1 MTQTPGMAFPGLTL
15 AWCDHDGKSALRI
28 GGWTEA
34 ELNELKGLDAGG
46 LGRCLA
52 LLPAEVLES
61 GGDPQAVPPIAG
73 RFESAGDSV
82 YFLPRFPFLAGM
94 RYSLLARR
102 RSPGA
107 SADRPEICNIERPAE
122 DASPVASVAGI
133 YPNVSEVPVNLLKI
147 YVHFSEPM
155 SDGWAQRAIRVCRD
169 DTLELLEGVFLP
181 MEPELWDRRRQRLT
195 LLLDPGRIKRGLAP
209 NLEAGYPLTEGVP
222 FRLQISTHFRDARGR
237 PLREGAERRYHVG
250 PAVRR
255 RIDPGQWRLSAP
267 SAGSLDPLTVEF
279 ERPLDHALLQHSLRV
294 IGPDEADVAGYAAVG
309 LGESSW
315 QFTPVSPWRE
325 GSHQLETARDL
336 EDLAG
341 NSPVRVFD
349 RDIHEPDDGP
359 PAGRLTVDFTCAPA
373 RAETR

>member
-15 AWCDHDGKSALRI
+15 DWCGHDGKSALSVC
-28 GGWTEA
+28 GWTEA
-34 ELNELKGLDAGG
+34 ELDEMKGLDAGR
-46 LGRCLA
+46 LGRRLA

-73 RFESAGDSV
+73 RFELAGGCV

-94 RYSLLARR
+94 RYSLLARC
-102 RSPGA
+102 RSVGT
-107 SADRPEICNIERPAE
+107 SADHPEIWNIERPAE
-122 DASPVASVAGI
+122 NAAPVAGVVGI
-133 YPNVSEVPVNLLKI
+133 YPDVAEVPVNLLKI

-222 FRLQISTHFRDARGR
+222 FRLQISTDFRDARGR
-237 PLREGAERRYHVG
+237 PLREGAERRYQVG

-255 RIDPGQWRLSAP
+255 RIDPGQWRLRAP
-267 SAGSLDPLTVEF
+267 AAWSVDALTVEF

-294 IGPDEADVAGYAAVG
+294 IGPDGANVAGNAAVG
-309 LGESSW
+309 PGESSW
-315 QFTPVSPWRE
+315 RFAPGLPWRE
-325 GSHQLETARDL
+325 GSHQLEAAREL

-349 RDIHEPDDGP
+349 RDLHEPDDNP
-359 PAGRLTVDFTCAPA
+359 SSGRLTVDFTCAPA

>member
-1 MTQTPGMAFPGLTL
+1 
-15 AWCDHDGKSALRI
+15 
-28 GGWTEA
+28 
-34 ELNELKGLDAGG
+34 
-46 LGRCLA
+46 
-52 LLPAEVLES
+52 
-61 GGDPQAVPPIAG
+61 
-73 RFESAGDSV
+73 
-82 YFLPRFPFLAGM
+82 
-94 RYSLLARR
+94 
-102 RSPGA
+102 
-107 SADRPEICNIERPAE
+107 
-122 DASPVASVAGI
+122 
-133 YPNVSEVPVNLLKI
+133 
-147 YVHFSEPM
+147 
-155 SDGWAQRAIRVCRD
+155 
-169 DTLELLEGVFLP
+169 

-315 QFTPVSPWRE
+315 QFTPASPWRE